1 MAFYIGLVVICAMEQ
16 SNKFAPLRTFATLA
30 MTAILYVPL
39 SVSIHDISRNESD
52 VDKMSSSFGACFL
65 QLEIIWRNLQVESA
79 AEYLILLHRLQLSR
93 WHYECA
99 SKETPKSILWTKL
112 TSKEA
117 GLVVI
122 GTPKVSLGRPDW
134 AGDLRLL
141 IPVWVVEFQI

>member
-65 QLEIIWRNLQVESA
+65 QLEII
-79 AEYLILLHRLQLSR
+79 
-93 WHYECA
+93 
-99 SKETPKSILWTKL
+99 
-112 TSKEA
+112 
-117 GLVVI
+117 
-122 GTPKVSLGRPDW
+122 
-134 AGDLRLL
+134 
-141 IPVWVVEFQI
+141 